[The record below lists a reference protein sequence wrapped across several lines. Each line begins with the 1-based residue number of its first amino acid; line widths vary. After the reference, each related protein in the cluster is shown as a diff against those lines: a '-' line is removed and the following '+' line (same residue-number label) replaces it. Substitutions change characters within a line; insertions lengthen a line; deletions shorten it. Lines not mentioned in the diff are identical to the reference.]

1 MGLRTPGT
9 FWNALRTV
17 SILPPALFNT
27 FSSALLLWQAKP
39 TAAQPPTLQFQPPW
53 KRAAQ
58 PFLNPRVQDSGLAN
72 HDHEAVGVGGGQM
85 AHPKRP
91 GGDYGQQT
99 GWLPCSLPA
108 GQCGDCPITP
118 QASGRVGGKWARR
131 LQASALLH
139 SPGLPP
145 ASFVATCFTGP
156 AALHTA
162 FHTLDFP

>member
-1 MGLRTPGT
+1 M
-9 FWNALRTV
+9 
-17 SILPPALFNT
+17 
-27 FSSALLLWQAKP
+27 
-39 TAAQPPTLQFQPPW
+39 
-53 KRAAQ
+53 
-58 PFLNPRVQDSGLAN
+58 LAN
-72 HDHEAVGVGGGQM
+72 HHHEAVGVGGGQM

-118 QASGRVGGKWARR
+118 QASGRVGGRWARR

-162 FHTLDFP
+162 FFPSWIFLDFNLYLRNVLFPGPRPLALCPLPAWCSPNYLWRRTWFVLVCF